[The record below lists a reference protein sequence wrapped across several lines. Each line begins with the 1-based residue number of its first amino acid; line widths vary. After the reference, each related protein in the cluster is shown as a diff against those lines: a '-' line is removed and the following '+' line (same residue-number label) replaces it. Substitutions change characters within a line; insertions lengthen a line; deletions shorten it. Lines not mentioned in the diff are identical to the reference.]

1 MNTMAIDTTQLAA
14 DMAAVI
20 ADMPIDLEFAGQTV
34 SGCKSVLKAEELAAS
49 AGELAGY
56 RLSVYAVA
64 ADWSAAPEN
73 GDMLK
78 AAGTEYR
85 VLRTRSD
92 IVGTRYDLGDKY
104 AERS

>member
-1 MNTMAIDTTQLAA
+1 MAIDTTQLAA

-20 ADMPIDLEFAGQTV
+20 ADMPIDLEFAGKTV
-34 SGCKSVLKAEELAAS
+34 VGCKSILKAEELAAS

-64 ADWSAAPEN
+64 ADWSPAAPEN
-73 GDMLK
+73 GDILT
-78 AAGTEYR
+78 ADGTEYR